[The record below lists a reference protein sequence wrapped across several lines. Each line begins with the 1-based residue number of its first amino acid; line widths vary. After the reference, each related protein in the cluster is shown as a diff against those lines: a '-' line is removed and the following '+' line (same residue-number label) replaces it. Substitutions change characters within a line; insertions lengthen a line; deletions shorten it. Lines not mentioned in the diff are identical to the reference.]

1 MPELPETS
9 FELPDFQLVRRPIVY
24 LRKTKVSP
32 SKVIL
37 YDSEGQ
43 VIAYLSNKK
52 EAIQLAHS
60 ADFELVSVH

>member
-1 MPELPETS
+1 MPDISETP
-9 FELPDFQLVRRPIVY
+9 FEMPDFQLAKKPIVY

-43 VIAYLSNKK
+43 AIAYLSNKK
-52 EAIQLAHS
+52 EAIRLAHS